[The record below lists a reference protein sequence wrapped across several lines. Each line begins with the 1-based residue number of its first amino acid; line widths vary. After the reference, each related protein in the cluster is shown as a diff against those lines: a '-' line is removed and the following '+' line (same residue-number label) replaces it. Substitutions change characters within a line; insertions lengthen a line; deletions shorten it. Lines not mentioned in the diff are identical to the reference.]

1 MMKLTRLPPD
11 TPEAF
16 DIEPVNLIRMVAE
29 DLVPP
34 LANIINLCVS
44 QRHFPTAWKVARI
57 CPIPKTSTITSENDR
72 RPISVLPVLS
82 KVFERLIFHQL
93 AHHIDENSELHDSI
107 SAYRKGQSTITVFQ
121 AIRNDILKAMKHG
134 EMTLMVLAD
143 FSKAFDTVHF
153 GNLIAKMHKP
163 GLSKSFLLLTLN
175 DVSCRKQFVQID
187 DKQSEIVDV
196 KFGVSQ

>member
-57 CPIPKTSTITSENDR
+57 CPIPKTSTITSENDL

-107 SAYRKGQSTITVFQ
+107 SAYHKGQSTITVFQ

-134 EMTLMVLAD
+134 EMTLLV
-143 FSKAFDTVHF
+143 T
-153 GNLIAKMHKP
+153 
-163 GLSKSFLLLTLN
+163 T
-175 DVSCRKQFVQID
+175 
-187 DKQSEIVDV
+187 
-196 KFGVSQ
+196 